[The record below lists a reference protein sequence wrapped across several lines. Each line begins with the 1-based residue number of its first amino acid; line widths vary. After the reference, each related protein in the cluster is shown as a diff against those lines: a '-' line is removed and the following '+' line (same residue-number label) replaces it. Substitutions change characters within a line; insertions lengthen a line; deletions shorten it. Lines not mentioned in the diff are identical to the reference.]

1 MSDCCTPSGYRWI
14 FSRKS
19 AESQARRYR
28 RKGLDATSGRLFDV
42 LRRRALQGLTLLEVG
57 GGIGDLQIELLKAG
71 AAPAVTIELTPTYSE
86 AALPPRLEAG
96 LGDRVSLPTA

>member
-28 RKGLDATSGRLFDV
+28 RKGLDATSARLFDV
-42 LRRRALQGLTLLEVG
+42 LRRRDLQGLTVLEVG
-57 GGIGDLQIELLKAG
+57 GGIGDLQLQLLKAG
-71 AAPAVTIELTPTYSE
+71 APRPARSAAHPTHERTPLTRPRAPG
-86 AALPPRLEAG
+86 LESSPARG
-96 LGDRVSLPTA
+96 W

>member
-42 LRRRALQGLTLLEVG
+42 LRRRDLQGLTLLEVG

-71 AAPAVTIELTPTYSE
+71 GARAVSIELTPPYE
-86 AALPPRLEAG
+86 EPAAALGRGAG
-96 LGDRVSLPTA
+96 TGDPVERR